1 MSSYMSLADHI
12 RAHIRPSRGACIAL
26 PLDPL
31 HLAHISL
38 RVLCQRK
45 SPKAKN
51 VAEAVTFSCPAA
63 QSSKDVL
70 QLKVDMWGISRS
82 FFIANEAKFKSTIAT
97 FAEIQSSQVRFPGR
111 FSFSQGYCVA
121 TRS

>member
-12 RAHIRPSRGACIAL
+12 RAHIWPSRGPCIAL
-26 PLDPL
+26 PPDPL

-38 RVLCQRK
+38 RVLRHGK
-45 SPKAKN
+45 SQEAKN
-51 VAEAVTFSCPAA
+51 AAEAVTFSCPAA

-111 FSFSQGYCVA
+111 FSLLKGIV
-121 TRS
+121 